1 MSWRLPHVT
10 ERRVSSRTPASQ
22 LVNLAGMDVHLV
34 HKRVKNINLR
44 VRPDGT
50 VAVSAP
56 RSVHLSEIERFLAS
70 KKDWIE
76 RMRKRLAADGG
87 DPFADATPA
96 QQRAWKETVQA
107 FVPLLVEKWEAVLG
121 VKVGTLAYRN
131 MKSRWGSCQPS
142 TGRICINTRLA
153 LYPPECLEYV
163 VVHELCHLQERGH
176 GPGFY
181 ALMDAALPGW
191 REARD
196 RLKAPPMTHL

>member
-1 MSWRLPHVT
+1 MSKGRQAAP
-10 ERRVSSRTPASQ
+10 Q
-22 LVNLAGMDVHLV
+22 LMDLAGMDVLLV
-34 HKRVKNINLR
+34 RKNVKNINLR
-44 VRPDGT
+44 VRRDGS

-56 RSVHLSEIERFLAS
+56 RFVSLTEIERFLES
-70 KKDWIE
+70 KRAWIHRAQE
-76 RMRKRLAADGG
+76 RIAHEPG
-87 DPFADATPA
+87 DALEAATPS
-96 QQRAWKETVQA
+96 QQKVWKEVVSA
-107 FVPLLVEKWEAVLG
+107 FVPALVEKWEPILG
-121 VKVGTLAYRN
+121 VKAGKLAYRN